1 MFLFIHILLCG
12 ECLGWQHSFLIRKI
26 HCLQI
31 FWHTKELIYTISFK
45 PKHTASKLLNSA
57 DIPKIELS
65 YTKKKESDKEIVKIC
80 VSDGPGGGKSH
91 VK

>member
-12 ECLGWQHSFLIRKI
+12 ECLGGQQSILLWKI

-31 FWHTKELIYTISFK
+31 FWHTKELTYTVSIK
-45 PKHTASKLLNSA
+45 PKHIASKLLNSA

-65 YTKKKESDKEIVKIC
+65 CTKKKESDKVIVKIC
-80 VSDGPGGGKSH
+80 VSDGVGGGKSH